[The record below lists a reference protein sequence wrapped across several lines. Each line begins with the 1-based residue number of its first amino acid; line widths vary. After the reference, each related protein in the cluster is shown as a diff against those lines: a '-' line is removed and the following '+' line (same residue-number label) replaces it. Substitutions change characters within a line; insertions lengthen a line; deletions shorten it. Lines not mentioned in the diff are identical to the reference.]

1 MPSLRERIHNLGRLI
16 LSQHRSPIRVALA
29 IVLGFVVGCTPT
41 FGVQILICL
50 LLSTVLRLNL
60 PIMYAAAN
68 ISIPPM
74 IPLIGLVAVQ
84 LGEWM
89 VSGHFVALSRTD
101 FAADHLHDTVVH
113 FFWAWLWGGIV
124 LGGLLGLVV
133 GGVVYGWLAR
143 RARLGLAM
151 PVDAL
156 SSVIERAQQRFASAH
171 PRYRYY
177 ARYKYRL
184 DPVYR
189 ALCEK
194 VPADAEVLDLGCGLG
209 MLPIALAEAGK
220 GRLLR
225 GLDWDAEKISV
236 GQNAAA
242 DLPHVRI
249 ERADIHHS
257 ELPPSDVISL
267 IDVLHYYEPAQQ
279 DAFLRRVVASLR
291 PGGSLLIRETDP
303 ARRGG
308 AGLTRFVER
317 AAVRLGWNLGPKVTY
332 RPISE
337 LSSLLTSLGLAVDV
351 VELAATTHPGNVLL
365 TGRRPDEA
373 TRPQMEP
380 GVAS

>member
-143 RARLGLAM
+143 RARLGLAT

-156 SSVIERAQQRFASAH
+156 SLVIERAQQRFASAH

-189 ALCEK
+189 ALCET

-225 GLDWDAEKISV
+225 AGSTGMRKNFRGSKTPPPTCLTSESSGPDV
-236 GQNAAA
+236 
-242 DLPHVRI
+242 
-249 ERADIHHS
+249 HHS
-257 ELPPSDVISL
+257 ELPP
-267 IDVLHYYEPAQQ
+267 
-279 DAFLRRVVASLR
+279 
-291 PGGSLLIRETDP
+291 
-303 ARRGG
+303 
-308 AGLTRFVER
+308 
-317 AAVRLGWNLGPKVTY
+317 LG
-332 RPISE
+332 
-337 LSSLLTSLGLAVDV
+337 
-351 VELAATTHPGNVLL
+351 
-365 TGRRPDEA
+365 
-373 TRPQMEP
+373 
-380 GVAS
+380 